1 MRRGI
6 KSPAQQ
12 LPPVEIGTTQ
22 QENPVTKATTSFTEK
37 EFKLLE
43 LAVYTAIRQ
52 GYYES
57 VSQAHINEL
66 SELRYKLLSCVSE
79 ATYHAVS

>member
-1 MRRGI
+1 VQTL
-6 KSPAQQ
+6 PQL
-12 LPPVEIGTTQ
+12 LPPVEMGTTQ
-22 QENPVTKATTSFTEK
+22 QENPVTNTTASFTEK

-52 GYYES
+52 GYHEG
-57 VSQAHINEL
+57 VSQEHINEL

-79 ATYHAVS
+79 ANYYAVS

>member
-1 MRRGI
+1 MQTL
-6 KSPAQQ
+6 PQL
-12 LPPVEIGTTQ
+12 LPPVEMGTTHT
-22 QENPVTKATTSFTEK
+22 ENTVTNVTASFNEK

-52 GYYES
+52 GYHEG
-57 VSQAHINEL
+57 VSQEHINEL

-79 ATYHAVS
+79 GNYYAVS